1 MTPSV
6 FVSNVND
13 GNFPYPLWGLVLAV
27 VVGGLIVVGLRW
39 RTLPSGIGDAGI
51 ILFNFY
57 FGLEWGGV
65 E

>member
-13 GNFPYPLWGLVLAV
+13 GNFPYPLWGLVLAGV
-27 VVGGLIVVGLRW
+27 AGGIVVVGLRW
-39 RTLPSGIGDAGI
+39 RTLTPRVGDAGI
-51 ILFNFY
+51 VLFNIY
-57 FGLEWGGV
+57 FGLEW